1 MTWYVVGLVLQKKRK
16 TEEEET
22 IEKKLKEETS
32 CRQHFFQ
39 RGKREGQEKE
49 SWATNSKHQTVNKKR
64 KQET

>member
-1 MTWYVVGLVLQKKRK
+1 MAAMTWYVVGLVLQKKRK

-32 CRQHFFQ
+32 CCQHFFQ
-39 RGKREGQEKE
+39 RGKREGKEKE
-49 SWATNSKHQTVNKKR
+49 SWATNVNNKR